1 MRGSTRRRERVL
13 VPTRYRVPEHEEA
26 TDEIPVDY
34 SGTDVEIGFNVTY
47 LMDALK
53 ALKNEQV
60 EAELQDANTGCMLH
74 DPDND
79 DTLYLIMPMR
89 L

>member
-1 MRGSTRRRERVL
+1 MCIRDR
-13 VPTRYRVPEHEEA
+13 
-26 TDEIPVDY
+26 IPVEY
-34 SGTDVEIGFNVTY
+34 TGTDVEIGFNVTY

-53 ALKNEQV
+53 ALTNDQV

-74 DPDND
+74 DPNND

>member
-1 MRGSTRRRERVL
+1 M
-13 VPTRYRVPEHEEA
+13 
-26 TDEIPVDY
+26 
-34 SGTDVEIGFNVTY
+34 EIGFNVTY

-53 ALKNEQV
+53 ALTSEQV